1 MTPREIF
8 EYALKKGLADKE
20 LLLNMKDNKACFRI
34 IDKKSLIVIRLPE
47 GKFVVYVE

>member
-34 IDKKSLIVIRLPE
+34 IDKKSLNVIRLPE